1 MGNGSPKPKFDAVIV
16 GAGFAGLYMLHSLRQ
31 AGLSAIVY
39 DAAPEVGGTWYWNR
53 YPGCRCDIESVQYSF
68 QFDDALQQ
76 EWTWSERYASQ
87 PELLAYIKHVAERF
101 DLRRDISLETRVAAA
116 EFDESNDYWTVATQ
130 DAGALAD
137 AATTTVTARHLILG
151 VGCLS
156 TIEMPRFADSH
167 LFEGELIHTGR
178 WPQGDVDL
186 AGKRVGVIGTGS
198 SGIQSIPL
206 IAEQADQLFVFQRTP
221 NYVVPAQ
228 NRPLA
233 SHEVAQIKSSYD
245 KLRAAAWKS
254 LSAFEFERNTG
265 SVFDMDE
272 ADRAAQFE
280 KYWEIGGL
288 PFLGSFG
295 DLLSNKAAN
304 EAVIA
309 WWKSKV
315 RHIVDD
321 PAIAELLIPNGDVF
335 GGKRLCAGTN
345 YFETY
350 NRSNVSLVDVSEYGI
365 ERFTPTGL
373 LAAGSDY
380 DLDVIVCATGFDAMT
395 GSVVRIDITG
405 LGGQTI
411 AEKWADG
418 PHNYLGLRIAGFPN
432 LFNMQGPGSPSVFAT
447 MVTGI
452 EHQGDWIT
460 DCIRSMNTNGHTR
473 IGATADS
480 EAAWVERVAQV
491 AEPSLRSNCDSW
503 YIGSNIEGKPRVFMP
518 WIGGFP
524 AYVEACSRVAENEYE
539 GFVLS

>member
-1 MGNGSPKPKFDAVIV
+1 MGNESLQPGFDAVIV
-16 GAGFAGLYMLHSLRQ
+16 GAGFAGLYMLHSLRE
-31 AGLSAIVY
+31 AGLSAVVF
-39 DAAPEVGGTWYWNR
+39 DTAPEVGGTWYWNR
-53 YPGCRCDIESVQYSF
+53 YPGCRCDIESTQYSF
-68 QFDDALQQ
+68 QFDDELQQ
-76 EWTWSERYASQ
+76 DWTWSEKYASQ

-101 DLRRDISLETRVAAA
+101 DLRRDISLETRVNAA
-116 EFDESNDYWTVATQ
+116 EFDEVNDYWTVSTQ
-130 DAGALAD
+130 PVEGAD
-137 AATTTVTARHLILG
+137 QTQTVTARHLILG

-156 TIEMPRFADSH
+156 SIEMPRFDDSQ

-178 WPQGDVDL
+178 WPQHDVDL
-186 AGKRVGVIGTGS
+186 GGKRVGVIGTGS

-228 NRPLA
+228 NRPIAPDEMATIKA
-233 SHEVAQIKSSYD
+233 SYGD
-245 KLRAAAWKS
+245 LRTTAWES
-254 LSAFEFERNTG
+254 FSAFEFERNSG

-280 KYWEIGGL
+280 KYWDIGGL
-288 PFLGSFG
+288 PFLGCFG

-304 EAVIA
+304 DAVIE
-309 WWKSKV
+309 WWKGKV
-315 RHIVDD
+315 RQIVDS
-321 PAIAELLIPNGDVF
+321 PAVAELLIPRGDIF

-350 NRSNVSLVDVSEYGI
+350 NRSNVRLVDISESGI
-365 ERFTPTGL
+365 ERFTASGL
-373 LAAGSDY
+373 VAAGVDY
-380 DLDVIVCATGFDAMT
+380 ELDVIVCATGFDAMT

-405 LGGQTI
+405 RGNQTI

-418 PHNYLGLRIAGFPN
+418 PHNYLGLGIAGFPN

-460 DCIRSMNTNGHTR
+460 DCVRNMKAAGQTR
-473 IGATADS
+473 IEPTAES

-491 AEPSLRSNCDSW
+491 AEPSLRSTCDSW
-503 YIGSNIEGKPRVFMP
+503 YIGSNIEGKTRVFMP

-524 AYVEACSRVAENEYE
+524 TYVEVCHQVADNNYE